1 MEQNES
7 IKDERRGKH
16 LVWED
21 RIIIETML
29 KNKHRIVEIAAY
41 LGRSIRCIQREVKT
55 GTVKRINSELTT
67 KMVYNADRGQDVHD
81 LKATRKG
88 PQRKLEKYPDSIIF
102 VKDKINDDKWSPD
115 VVANKMKA
123 QSMPGAVC
131 TKTLYNNIDQ
141 GVIEGVSNDK
151 LWEKIYRRKH
161 KKSHI
166 RRHKK
171 HHVTRTSI
179 EERPAEVEERKKFGH
194 WEIDLIV
201 GGKDTSRPV
210 LLTLVERKTRQLII
224 RKLPDKT
231 QSSVIKALR
240 SIESHMGVGKFKATF
255 KSITADNGSEF
266 LDIRQMEKSAFSK
279 NMRVKM
285 YYAHPYSSWERGS
298 NENANRMIRRFIA
311 KGRDIGKFTVKY
323 IKWIEEWI
331 NNYPRRILQYKTA
344 MECLNQEMA
353 A

>member
-1 MEQNES
+1 MEQKES
-7 IKDERRGKH
+7 IRDNRKGKH
-16 LVWED
+16 LTKED

-29 KNKHRIVEIAAY
+29 RNKHKIIEISDY
-41 LGRSIRCIQREVKT
+41 LGRSVRCIQREVKA
-55 GTVKRINSELTT
+55 GMVKHLNSDLTT
-67 KMVYNADRGQDVHD
+67 GMVYNADRGQDVHD

-88 PQRKLEKYPDSIIF
+88 PQLKLEKYPETIEYI
-102 VKDKINDDKWSPD
+102 KDRITKDKWSPD
-115 VVANKMKA
+115 VVANNMKEKN
-123 QSMPGAVC
+123 MPGAVC

-141 GVIEGVSNDK
+141 GVIKGVSNDK
-151 LWEKIYRRKH
+151 LWEKIYRKKH
-161 KKSHI
+161 KKCHI

-171 HHVTRTSI
+171 HNAPRTSI
-179 EERPAEVEERKKFGH
+179 EERPPEVEEREEFGH

-210 LLTLVERKTRQLII
+210 LLTLIERKTRRLII

-240 SIESHMGVGKFKATF
+240 SVESNMGVNKFKATF

-266 LDIRQMEKSAFSK
+266 LDVEQMEKSAFSK
-279 NMRVKM
+279 KMRVKF

-311 KGRDIGKFTVKY
+311 KGSNIGKFTMKY
-323 IKWIEEWI
+323 IKWIEQWI
-331 NNYPRRILQYKTA
+331 NNYPRKILQYKTA
-344 MECLNQEMA
+344 TECMNLEMA
-353 A
+353 T